1 MSSLSVDVI
10 VENIVDVVNHYK
22 TLKLNDVHTEDK
34 PGRFNFYTFFSFSP
48 LTSSLQC
55 LEKYPPGII

>member
-22 TLKLNDVHTEDK
+22 TLKLNDVHTENK
-34 PGRFNFYTFFSFSP
+34 PGRLNKFLIY
-48 LTSSLQC
+48 SL
-55 LEKYPPGII
+55 KFH